1 MVVQLRKVQ
10 LERWMVADEMVMEEG
25 DVDCWAKP
33 RREPAVDE
41 QSMDGQASFVE
52 DAEYAT
58 ELEWQVVD

>member
-1 MVVQLRKVQ
+1 
-10 LERWMVADEMVMEEG
+10 MVADEMVMEEV
-25 DVDCWAKP
+25 DVECWAKP

-58 ELEWQVVD
+58 ELE